1 MDREKEK
8 ERNNPRK
15 VREAR
20 IENRTGFCGA
30 KRRDGGKCRRAK
42 GQGTEHP
49 NIGRCSLHGGSTTT
63 QRKNAAK
70 QQAVLMG
77 APIEINPV
85 DALYW
90 CIKITAGEVEWLSE
104 SITSLDENDWYENS
118 ILGKQMNL
126 LVRERKEAVER
137 LANFSKQAISLG
149 LAERAVRLAENYGVA
164 LSRLLKGVL
173 DDLDLN
179 ERQRQMAPIIVRK
192 HLILLEGGS
201 PITEIDRKE
210 LPAVIDAA

>member
-8 ERNNPRK
+8 ERKNPRK

-30 KRRDGGKCRRAK
+30 NRRDGGKCRRAK
-42 GQGTEHP
+42 GHGTEHP
-49 NIGRCSLHGGSTTT
+49 GIGRCSLHGGSTTT

-192 HLILLEGGS
+192 HLILLEGGN